1 MKNKKQSEKATRSS
15 VEKEMAKPRVTSSAR
30 ITQLNQRTNRIAEPP
45 SASVPGVV
53 RRIIPPHRVGQTE
66 SAEIDLDVPEKR
78 NRGLRIENTLTNE
91 HGQDVKLKK
100 GARVDVNVTEKG
112 QP

>member
-15 VEKEMAKPRVTSSAR
+15 VEEEMAKPRVTRSAR
-30 ITQLNQRTNRIAEPP
+30 ITQLNQNTNRIVESP

-66 SAEIDLDVPEKR
+66 SAEIDLDVPGKR
-78 NRGLRIENTLTNE
+78 NRGLRIENALINE

-100 GARVDVNVTEKG
+100 GARVDVNVTERG
-112 QP
+112 